1 MQTFIL
7 KENVLT
13 DNILYLADKGKI
25 FKGGFI
31 ALVKEFTFETSW
43 TDKETVKRF
52 RKEEQLKKYIGT
64 KYPEFDLDI

>member
-13 DNILYLADKGKI
+13 DNVLYLADKGKI

-52 RKEEQLKKYIGT
+52 RKEEQLKKYMGA

>member
-13 DNILYLADKGKI
+13 DNVLYLADKGKI

>member
-13 DNILYLADKGKI
+13 ANVLYVADKGKI

-52 RKEEQLKKYIGT
+52 RKEAQLKKYMGA